1 VNLGHTQKAANTQL
15 ALTGHSCPACSSS
28 QVSWTG
34 TSAAALGPATPS
46 SYAPALQPG
55 ASLGVAATTQQSLST
70 LQQQQTP
77 ATDPSA
83 VPQVKRQDKV
93 SHCCFVLFFS
103 KIRVS
108 GRRGLNKEEALGKQ
122 MYVGFDGWADEG

>member
-1 VNLGHTQKAANTQL
+1 MDLQYLQAVILGHSQKAANTQQ

-77 ATDPSA
+77 ATDPNA

-93 SHCCFVLFFS
+93 SHRCFVFFLLQNKS
-103 KIRVS
+103 QWETW
-108 GRRGLNKEEALGKQ
+108 LN
-122 MYVGFDGWADEG
+122 